1 MNAAARGLLDTSVFI
16 ARESRDL
23 DLDGLPDEVAVSV
36 ITHAELSAGVLAAKD
51 VETRARRL
59 VTLTAVADLHPL
71 PIDTSVA
78 EAWAKI
84 RVQLALAKRRA
95 NVNDMW
101 IAATALS
108 LDVPVVTQD
117 ADFDV
122 MAELTG
128 LAVVRV

>member
-1 MNAAARGLLDTSVFI
+1 MNAPARGLLDTSVFI

-101 IAATALS
+101 IAATALA